1 MLRKIGFSLL
11 CAAATLST
19 NVYSANH
26 TLQPGLSLEYV
37 LAPNKPETFINYM
50 YWEIEANCIISS
62 ENKTVGNELFA
73 EALAKQGKVNDVV
86 LTMGNSM
93 RVVVHN
99 GETLKI
105 SAQSGA
111 KVRITNLGQ
120 NTIKA
125 TCST

>member
-1 MLRKIGFSLL
+1 MLRKIGFSIL
-11 CAAATLST
+11 CAAATLNS
-19 NVYSANH
+19 NVYSSNH
-26 TLQPGLSLEYV
+26 TLQPGLSLEYI

-50 YWEIEANCIISS
+50 YWEVEANCIITT
-62 ENKTVGNELFA
+62 EDEGNELFA
-73 EALAKQGKVNDVV
+73 EALAKQGKVNDVE

-93 RVVVHN
+93 HVIVHN

-105 SAQSGA
+105 AAKSGA

-120 NTIKA
+120 HTVKA